1 MAKGMAGTVQR
12 IQKKS
17 AGLDGAKGLEND
29 VHLIDVHFADVDGND
44 SRHWSQLA
52 IVRLARTMHDK
63 GPITKARKA
72 WVMAAKERVGKN
84 TASVPRPSKTPV
96 RRSAGLGKVAANLTG
111 PVARLILWHGAQ
123 AEHGPGQGW
132 PAPLQ
137 DSAQVPE
144 HR

>member
-29 VHLIDVHFADVDGND
+29 VHLIDVHFINMHFIDAHFADVDGNA
-44 SRHWSQLA
+44 SRLWSQLA
-52 IVRLARTMHDK
+52 IVRLARTMHNK

-84 TASVPRPSKTPV
+84 TASVP
-96 RRSAGLGKVAANLTG
+96 
-111 PVARLILWHGAQ
+111 
-123 AEHGPGQGW
+123 
-132 PAPLQ
+132 
-137 DSAQVPE
+137 
-144 HR
+144 

>member
-29 VHLIDVHFADVDGND
+29 VHFIDVHFADVDGND
-44 SRHWSQLA
+44 SRLWSQLA

-72 WVMAAKERVGKN
+72 WVKAAKESSVNIRQVCRDPAKPRC
-84 TASVPRPSKTPV
+84 ASQPGLAKW
-96 RRSAGLGKVAANLTG
+96 RR
-111 PVARLILWHGAQ
+111 I
-123 AEHGPGQGW
+123 W
-132 PAPLQ
+132 PAQ
-137 DSAQVPE
+137 W
-144 HR
+144 RG

>member
-17 AGLDGAKGLEND
+17 AGLDGAKGLEIDVHLID

-52 IVRLARTMHDK
+52 IVCLARTMHNK

-84 TASVPRPSKTPV
+84 TASVS
-96 RRSAGLGKVAANLTG
+96 
-111 PVARLILWHGAQ
+111 
-123 AEHGPGQGW
+123 
-132 PAPLQ
+132 
-137 DSAQVPE
+137 
-144 HR
+144 

>member
-72 WVMAAKERVGKN
+72 WVMAAKERVAKN
-84 TASVPRPSKTPV
+84 TASVP
-96 RRSAGLGKVAANLTG
+96 
-111 PVARLILWHGAQ
+111 
-123 AEHGPGQGW
+123 
-132 PAPLQ
+132 
-137 DSAQVPE
+137 
-144 HR
+144 

>member
-17 AGLDGAKGLEND
+17 AVLDGAKGLEID
-29 VHLIDVHFADVDGND
+29 VHFINMHFIDAHFADVDGND

-52 IVRLARTMHDK
+52 IVCLARTMHNK

-84 TASVPRPSKTPV
+84 TASVP
-96 RRSAGLGKVAANLTG
+96 
-111 PVARLILWHGAQ
+111 
-123 AEHGPGQGW
+123 
-132 PAPLQ
+132 
-137 DSAQVPE
+137 
-144 HR
+144 